1 MMVQVMV
8 VFYLNLVY
16 QLVWIILFII
26 YDVILPYQ
34 EELSFFNMTFL
45 LNDNEII

>member
-1 MMVQVMV
+1 MMVKAMV

-26 YDVILPYQ
+26 YDVILPSQ
-34 EELSFFNMTFL
+34 EELSFFDITFL